1 MSWGSPECR
10 PSFCQLLRHS
20 AFLPVRRGG
29 ARRGSESGIA
39 APGQPRRKLHC
50 GILLTPDASDYQYR
64 NIYVDESLKFDPRV
78 GGTGVSEC
86 TKGIGLASACAHC
99 TRVRLRTDPT
109 LVILISASEGV
120 PRESN
125 VWKFLFLGSSSS
137 ITCFSW
143 MSRVALRG
151 GGDVEGIGV

>member
-1 MSWGSPECR
+1 MIHGLVEPASR
-10 PSFCQLLRHS
+10 S
-20 AFLPVRRGG
+20 A
-29 ARRGSESGIA
+29 
-39 APGQPRRKLHC
+39 RK
-50 GILLTPDASDYQYR
+50 A
-64 NIYVDESLKFDPRV
+64 
-78 GGTGVSEC
+78 
-86 TKGIGLASACAHC
+86 LAWHRLA
-99 TRVRLRTDPT
+99 TIVPVRLRTDPT
-109 LVILISASEGV
+109 LVILISASERV

>member
-1 MSWGSPECR
+1 M
-10 PSFCQLLRHS
+10 L
-20 AFLPVRRGG
+20 G
-29 ARRGSESGIA
+29 AYISLANTSIA
-39 APGQPRRKLHC
+39 SIR
-50 GILLTPDASDYQYR
+50 
-64 NIYVDESLKFDPRV
+64 
-78 GGTGVSEC
+78 
-86 TKGIGLASACAHC
+86 AHC
-99 TRVRLRTDPT
+99 KPIAQGHDPT

-151 GGDVEGIGV
+151 GGDVEGVGV

>member
-1 MSWGSPECR
+1 MSCGSLGPQTEFL
-10 PSFCQLLRHS
+10 PTS
-20 AFLPVRRGG
+20 AASAVLPVRRV
-29 ARRGSESGIA
+29 AQNRGSESGIA
-39 APGQPRRKLHC
+39 APGEPRRKLHC

-64 NIYVDESLKFDPRV
+64 NVYVDESLKFDPRV

-125 VWKFLFLGSSSS
+125 VWKVLCLGSSSS